1 MNSSINK
8 RGGRNESLDALKA
21 FAAIGVVLIHFGF
34 PGDFGIIVQVCA
46 RVGVPIFFMCS
57 GYYIESET
65 LNYETIKKKIV
76 HNVKT
81 LIFGVILYLI
91 FNVLHNGLKS
101 VVKGISIGDIAK
113 FLLFNAPQISAAHLW
128 FVSALIYSYLIF
140 FFIYKA
146 KLLKKRIQ
154 ISAILL
160 TLHILIA
167 EILPLLGVTLSHP
180 VVRNAYLFGVPFLL
194 IGNWL
199 RDNKGLADNNII
211 NEGLLKTIVV
221 LGILASCIEK
231 YLLSPND
238 LFELYVGSIISSVGL
253 FLICIKK
260 PKCKCE
266 IMAYIGRKYSLG
278 IYILHPL
285 VGTLIGGKLKT
296 LYGFLWWRSII
307 IILISI
313 VIWSLATSILKL
325 NWMNKMKKGIG

>member
-1 MNSSINK
+1 MW
-8 RGGRNESLDALKA
+8 GGRNESLDALKA

-57 GYYIESET
+57 GYYIENET
-65 LNYETIKKKIV
+65 LNYEKIKKKIV
-76 HNVKT
+76 HNVRI
-81 LIFGVILYLI
+81 LVFGIILYLI
-91 FNVLHNGLKS
+91 FNVLNNGVES
-101 VVKGISIGDIAK
+101 VVKSISIGNVAK
-113 FLLFNAPQISAAHLW
+113 FLLLNAPQISAAHLW

-140 FFIYKA
+140 FLIYKA
-146 KLLKKRIQ
+146 KLLKKRIL
-154 ISAILL
+154 ISVILL
-160 TLHILIA
+160 TIHIAIA
-167 EILPLLGVTLSHP
+167 EILPLFGMKLPHP

-199 RDNKGLADNNII
+199 RDNEELTGNNII
-211 NEGLLKTIVV
+211 KERFLKTIVG

-238 LFELYVGSIISSVGL
+238 LLELYVGSIISSVGL

-260 PKCKCE
+260 PTCKCE

-285 VGTLIGGKLKT
+285 VGALIGQEMKG
-296 LYGFLWWRSII
+296 LYGFLWWRTII

-313 VIWSLATSILKL
+313 VIWSLATSILKSK
-325 NWMNKMKKGIG
+325 WMNEIKKGKE